1 MRQGPRR
8 GRGFP
13 TSLRPLRM
21 SMVVREL
28 RYRDGR
34 LRARFRSGKWQF
46 PDRIPRYL
54 GHDGKCSLA
63 PLLALAPDPIPAVE
77 IVAQLANPSPAP
89 SRG

>member
-1 MRQGPRR
+1 MNRATG
-8 GRGFP
+8 
-13 TSLRPLRM
+13 RPLRM

-46 PDRIPRYL
+46 PDRIPGYL
-54 GHDGKCSLA
+54 GHDGERSLA
-63 PLLALAPDPIPAVE
+63 PLLASDPIPAVE